1 MKKQEG
7 RGVLHPLWPRS
18 ELPMTLGVVGGGSG
32 PSSVSGS
39 CVYSDKKLLGAPSQL
54 SCPPRTLF
62 HLFLKEATLQG
73 GFLSVSRFE
82 LGAAGW
88 TRIAGVYLAGSIRPD
103 PRYPHLIGG
112 GQTSDLTWFLEESGQ
127 APGDWEASRS

>member
-18 ELPMTLGVVGGGSG
+18 ELPKTLGVVGGGSG
-32 PSSVSGS
+32 LSSVSGS
-39 CVYSDKKLLGAPSQL
+39 CVYLDKKLLGAPSQL

-73 GFLSVSRFE
+73 GFPSVSRFE
-82 LGAAGW
+82 LGAVGW
-88 TRIAGVYLAGSIRPD
+88 TE
-103 PRYPHLIGG
+103 YPA
-112 GQTSDLTWFLEESGQ
+112 FFVPE
-127 APGDWEASRS
+127 